1 MDRKVLAVVLVM
13 AAVLSLL
20 LFVLLGCSQDQEAKE
35 VFNVLGS
42 ADSGAP
48 VLVSVTSVSSSV
60 IRLEFN
66 EPVRVYGKTFEPLSA
81 RADGKFIYVSLDRSL
96 LPGMKSDVSG
106 RVKDYSGNTSGFT
119 IQVWGFNPDL
129 PGVLINEFTT
139 KGTARS
145 PDRTELLIV
154 TPGNINGMTL
164 YCGVPNDF
172 DVSIV
177 FGDID
182 VRTGDMIVVWWTEEL
197 PEQVPSG
204 PSDSGGIRVFN
215 ICAGSADNLPSNNG
229 TLVICDNPALGSSV
243 IDAVVYSNYSQSHEG
258 FGTRSALERA
268 RWVIESGAW
277 SGDAVDSTSST
288 ATRSMGR
295 LPGFP
300 DTDGSR
306 DWIVTVTGGS
316 TFGAANT
323 AEAY

>member
-1 MDRKVLAVVLVM
+1 MDRKVIIVVLLIVAALSFLLVM
-13 AAVLSLL
+13 
-20 LFVLLGCSQDQEAKE
+20 LLGCSQDPEVKE
-35 VFNVLGS
+35 VLNVLGS
-42 ADSGAP
+42 ADSSAP

-66 EPVRVYGKTFEPLSA
+66 EPVLVYGKTFEPLSA
-81 RADGKFIYVSLDRSL
+81 RADGKFIYVSLDCFL

-129 PGVLINEFTT
+129 PEVLINEFTT
-139 KGTARS
+139 KGTAKS
-145 PDRTELLIV
+145 PDRTEILIM
-154 TPGNINGMTL
+154 TQGNINGMTL
-164 YCGVPNDF
+164 YSGVPNDF
-172 DVSIV
+172 DVSVV

-204 PSDSGGIRVFN
+204 PSDAGGARVFN

-229 TLVICDNPALGSSV
+229 TLVICENPALGSDV
-243 IDAVVYSNYSQSHEG
+243 IDAVVYSNFSQSHEG
-258 FGTRSALERA
+258 YGTRSALERA

-295 LPGFP
+295 LPGCV
-300 DTDGSR
+300 DTDSSR

-316 TFGAANT
+316 TFGAVNS

>member
-42 ADSGAP
+42 ADSSAP

-129 PGVLINEFTT
+129 PEVLINEFTT

-145 PDRTELLIV
+145 PDRTELLIM

-172 DVSIV
+172 DVSVV

-197 PEQVPSG
+197 PEQVSSG

>member
-42 ADSGAP
+42 ADSSAP

-66 EPVRVYGKTFEPLSA
+66 EPVRVYG
-81 RADGKFIYVSLDRSL
+81 
-96 LPGMKSDVSG
+96 
-106 RVKDYSGNTSGFT
+106 N
-119 IQVWGFNPDL
+119 L

-145 PDRTELLIV
+145 PDRTELLIM

-172 DVSIV
+172 DVSVV

-204 PSDSGGIRVFN
+204 PSDPGGIRVFN

-300 DTDGSR
+300 DTDGGL

>member
-1 MDRKVLAVVLVM
+1 MR
-13 AAVLSLL
+13 
-20 LFVLLGCSQDQEAKE
+20 
-35 VFNVLGS
+35 
-42 ADSGAP
+42 
-48 VLVSVTSVSSSV
+48 
-60 IRLEFN
+60 
-66 EPVRVYGKTFEPLSA
+66 
-81 RADGKFIYVSLDRSL
+81 
-96 LPGMKSDVSG
+96 SDVSG

-172 DVSIV
+172 DVSVV

-197 PEQVPSG
+197 PEQVSSG